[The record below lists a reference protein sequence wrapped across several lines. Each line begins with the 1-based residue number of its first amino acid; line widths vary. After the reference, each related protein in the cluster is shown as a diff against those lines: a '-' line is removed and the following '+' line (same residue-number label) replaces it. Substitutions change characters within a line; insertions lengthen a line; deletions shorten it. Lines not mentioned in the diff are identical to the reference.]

1 MDYSLLVAIHKVEET
16 GRPRV
21 KRSFSEPST
30 DNPMKPDSPSGL
42 MSPSPDGK
50 QTPSNGQQAT
60 TAGSPGRILHI

>member
-42 MSPSPDGK
+42 MPPSPDGK